1 MSELKN
7 DIVKTAKLMTF
18 SSLLED
24 IKKKLKEIK
33 QEVKKN
39 K

>member
-1 MSELKN
+1 MSKLKD
-7 DIVKTAKLMTF
+7 DIVKSGKLMMF